1 MGALGHDSI
10 ETIIAAKSFV
20 IRFYLADQ
28 IDSLVEVIPTDLV
41 YKADPI
47 NKTDADL
54 GPKFGSRFR
63 FPSLDGA
70 NMRLADAD
78 DTLAIM
84 LLHPLL
90 LTKHFRD
97 HQKILVGALAIGAWF
112 VRNVNDLFAF
122 CTGFVEQRDIG
133 WAGDIRRRTR
143 GSDQQF
149 ALVAPGYGWIVWFFR
164 RRVLFTN
171 LLGNRIVDLGQYIRG
186 KTFSKMHHHR
196 WVERW
201 LGHKGF
207 ESAKVLQIRI
217 FGNLFHAGPIADRQF
232 FLDNQGRHPEGQR
245 RIANP
250 TIRKGL
256 YTGRFELLP
265 RDQFGKLNP
274 FVVGR

>member
-20 IRFYLADQ
+20 IRFYLADL
-28 IDSLVEVIPTDLV
+28 IDSFVEVIPTDLV

-47 NKTDADL
+47 NKTDTDL

-63 FPSLDGA
+63 FPSLYGA

-97 HQKILVGALAIGAWF
+97 HQKILVGALAIGARF
-112 VRNVNDLFAF
+112 VRNVNELFAC

-133 WAGDIRRRTR
+133 WAGDIRRRT
-143 GSDQQF
+143 
-149 ALVAPGYGWIVWFFR
+149 L
-164 RRVLFTN
+164 
-171 LLGNRIVDLGQYIRG
+171 
-186 KTFSKMHHHR
+186 
-196 WVERW
+196 
-201 LGHKGF
+201 
-207 ESAKVLQIRI
+207 
-217 FGNLFHAGPIADRQF
+217 GNLFHAGLIADLQF
-232 FLDNQGRHPEGQR
+232 FLDNQGRHPDGQR
-245 RIANP
+245 QIANP

-256 YTGRFELLP
+256 YAGRFELLP
-265 RDQFGKLNP
+265 RNQFGKLNP